1 MLVLSRKQ
9 NESIVLPDLGVTIR
23 VIGVTGGRVRL
34 GVEAPREVAV
44 VRREILNQVEH
55 RPCQVLEHCAAS

>member
-9 NESIVLPDLGVTIR
+9 NETIVLPDLGITIR

-34 GVEAPREVAV
+34 GVEGPREVSV
-44 VRREILNQVEH
+44 VRREILNQAE
-55 RPCQVLEHCAAS
+55 RPCQAVEHCAAG